1 MIDISVTVI
10 DEIDL
15 YLYIFLLP
23 SPESPSEEVERL
35 EFYSPGDKIMTGV
48 INRHNLP
55 VFFSR
60 NHGHIC
66 VTASDFEPELMNSS
80 SAMLSGTANDS
91 SRSMAMESA
100 LTSQSVLSQSMS
112 STLQNV
118 NLSMYE
124 LDPDEMQQQGAD
136 ATDQLKAA
144 FIFHLKGQVNSC
156 ASILKELFPS
166 DSLQPENDSTLDLTV
181 YQIALDLAEDL
192 PAADP
197 RWEQSA
203 SARGG
208 ESLRRNALGS
218 STSLQIVQQLKEKN
232 LALTHFVEFLHATKL
247 WDRLTAIT
255 IRENIKPTC
264 HLLMDVN
271 EKIVAA
277 IALKCVHAR

>member
-1 MIDISVTVI
+1 MTKIVLI
-10 DEIDL
+10 
-15 YLYIFLLP
+15 P
-23 SPESPSEEVERL
+23 SIPLTHFPLFTESPSEEVERL
-35 EFYSPGDKIMTGV
+35 EFYSPGDRVMTGV

-55 VFFSR
+55 LFFSR

-80 SAMLSGTANDS
+80 MSVASESQFNM
-91 SRSMAMESA
+91 RSMAMDATGSP
-100 LTSQSVLSQSMS
+100 SILSQSMS

-118 NLSMYE
+118 NLSIYE
-124 LDPDEMQQQGAD
+124 LDPDEMQQQGSD
-136 ATDQLKAA
+136 AADQLKAA

-156 ASILKELFPS
+156 ATILNELFPR

-197 RWEQSA
+197 RWEQA
-203 SARGG
+203 SGNGGG
-208 ESLRRNALGS
+208 ESGRRNALGS

-232 LALTHFVEFLHATKL
+232 LAMTHFVEFLHAAKL

-255 IRENIKPTC
+255 IRESIKPTW
-264 HLLMDVN
+264 HLLLDVN

-277 IALKCVHAR
+277 MALKLVHGR

>member
-1 MIDISVTVI
+1 MI
-10 DEIDL
+10 EIQ
-15 YLYIFLLP
+15 IKHFNI
-23 SPESPSEEVERL
+23 SPESPTDEVERL
-35 EFYSPGDKIMTGV
+35 EFFSPGDKLMTGV
-48 INRHNLP
+48 INKHNLP

-66 VTASDFEPELMNSS
+66 VTPSDFEPELTMINNS
-80 SAMLSGTANDS
+80 
-91 SRSMAMESA
+91 SMAMETA
-100 LTSQSVLSQSMS
+100 MGSQSLMMSQSMS
-112 STLQNV
+112 QSTLQNI

-124 LDPDEMQQQGAD
+124 LDPDEMQQHGSD

-156 ASILKELFPS
+156 ASILNELFPS

-197 RWEQSA
+197 RWEQSG
-203 SARGG
+203 GG
-208 ESLRRNALGS
+208 ESMRRNALGS

-247 WDRLTAIT
+247 WDRLTVIT
-255 IRENIKPTC
+255 IRESMKATS
-264 HLLMDVN
+264 HLLMDVS

>member
-1 MIDISVTVI
+1 M
-10 DEIDL
+10 
-15 YLYIFLLP
+15 
-23 SPESPSEEVERL
+23 ERL
-35 EFYSPGDKIMTGV
+35 EFYSPGDRIMTGV

-66 VTASDFEPELMNSS
+66 VTASDFEPELMNASIS
-80 SAMLSGTANDS
+80 VASESPFGM
-91 SRSMAMESA
+91 RMAVDA
-100 LTSQSVLSQSMS
+100 TGSQTMLSQSMS

-124 LDPDEMQQQGAD
+124 LDPDEMQQQGSD
-136 ATDQLKAA
+136 VVDQLKAA

-156 ASILKELFPS
+156 SSILKELFPA

-181 YQIALDLAEDL
+181 FQIALDLAEDL

-197 RWEQSA
+197 RWEQSTGA
-203 SARGG
+203 GG
-208 ESLRRNALGS
+208 EVMRRNALGS

-232 LALTHFVEFLHATKL
+232 LAMSHFVEFLHATKL
-247 WDRLTAIT
+247 WERLTAIT
-255 IRENIKPTC
+255 IRESITHTC
-264 HLLMDVN
+264 HLLMDMN

-277 IALKCVHAR
+277 MALKCVHGT